1 MLIVDDALLL
11 RVLALTAPEEF
22 LDEARSGQ
30 VFTTGSWYYRLAK
43 AVAQPKVAGALST
56 AMAALPPIGQER
68 ARAGLH
74 SLPPIIG
81 MIDLRTLVPTMA
93 ALNVDRP
100 LNLLAAEATAA
111 AVLLDAG
118 LVVTTNVPLIE
129 GAAVQLGLTYRV
141 IGS

>member
-11 RVLALTAPEEF
+11 RVLALTAPKEF
-22 LDEARSGQ
+22 LDEARNGQ

-56 AMAALPPIGQER
+56 AMAALPPVGQER

-81 MIDLRTLVPTMA
+81 MVNLRTLVPTMA
-93 ALNVDRP
+93 ALHLDRP
-100 LNLLAAEATAA
+100 LNILAAEASWRQRRP
-111 AVLLDAG
+111 
-118 LVVTTNVPLIE
+118 PLRFCSMP
-129 GAAVQLGLTYRV
+129 AWSSPRTPRSSSMLP
-141 IGS
+141 SNSD